1 MSLYLHARSREKSC
15 DIGNQPLSPEDR
27 KDTMSLTMQL
37 DTGDDHWLLTL
48 VGELDYSECAPFRM
62 TIDRILKNSPA
73 STIVDLSRLDYLDSS
88 GLGLL
93 LSLSK
98 EYAGHG
104 GRLVLITN
112 DAVDSI
118 LDLTRLS
125 GIFSTATTIAEAE
138 TMLADTTLR

>member
-1 MSLYLHARSREKSC
+1 
-15 DIGNQPLSPEDR
+15 
-27 KDTMSLTMQL
+27 MSLTMQL
-37 DTGDDHWLLTL
+37 DTGDDRWLLTL

-62 TIDRILKNSPA
+62 TIDRILKNLPA
-73 STIVDLSRLDYLDSS
+73 ATLVDLSRLDYLDSS

-98 EYAGHG
+98 EYSAHG

-125 GIFSTATTIAEAE
+125 GIFSTATTVAEAE
-138 TMLADTTLR
+138 TMLADTPPS

>member
-1 MSLYLHARSREKSC
+1 
-15 DIGNQPLSPEDR
+15 
-27 KDTMSLTMQL
+27 MSLTMQL

-48 VGELDYSECAPFRM
+48 VGELDYSECASFRM
-62 TIDRILKNSPA
+62 TIDRILKNSPP
-73 STIVDLSRLDYLDSS
+73 STLVDLSRLDYLDSS

-98 EYAGHG
+98 EYGSHG
-104 GRLVLITN
+104 GRLVLVTN

-125 GIFSTATTIAEAE
+125 GIFSTAPTLTEAE
-138 TMLADTTLR
+138 IMLADINPA

>member
-1 MSLYLHARSREKSC
+1 
-15 DIGNQPLSPEDR
+15 
-27 KDTMSLTMQL
+27 MSLTMQL
-37 DTGDDHWLLTL
+37 DTDDDRWLLTL
-48 VGELDYSECAPFRM
+48 VGELDYSECASFRM
-62 TIDRILKNSPA
+62 TIDRILKVSPA

-98 EYAGHG
+98 EYSAHG

-125 GIFSTATTIAEAE
+125 GIFSTATTVEEAE
-138 TMLADTTLR
+138 TMLADTSPS

>member
-1 MSLYLHARSREKSC
+1 
-15 DIGNQPLSPEDR
+15 
-27 KDTMSLTMQL
+27 MSLTMQL
-37 DTGDDHWLLTL
+37 DTGDDRWLLTL

-73 STIVDLSRLDYLDSS
+73 STLVDLSHLDYLDSS

-98 EYAGHG
+98 EYSAHG

-125 GIFSTATTIAEAE
+125 GIFSTATTVAEAE
-138 TMLADTTLR
+138 TMLADTSLS